1 VPNSVTMK
9 KHPSTATRKVKR
21 NTTKDAIPTN
31 KEKMRREKTKGE
43 KVIQS
48 VERPKSDEHREG

>member
-1 VPNSVTMK
+1 MK